1 MYTSISFLSFFLF
14 YKKQEQKKAFRG
26 RGSPLPPVYVL
37 HQRKFLYSSL
47 ISTHHARRK
56 VERPAVELVGPW
68 EDRFSIHLLLDVI
81 PGTRLGCGAWMTVI
95 WESLE
100 QSEMESAWTRFEI
113 KLRSKWIQSWRLID
127 ARARSSYQ
135 YVQSENWNLEFGN
148 KLLDGSSLFL
158 AWLKK
163 VISERTFFHW
173 WTFSLS
179 HLIRPFSFCL

>member
-1 MYTSISFLSFFLF
+1 M
-14 YKKQEQKKAFRG
+14 
-26 RGSPLPPVYVL
+26 GSQVL
-37 HQRKFLYSSL
+37 
-47 ISTHHARRK
+47 
-56 VERPAVELVGPW
+56 
-68 EDRFSIHLLLDVI
+68 HLLLDVI

-173 WTFSLS
+173 WTFEPPHPSFLFLPLTDPWKVS
-179 HLIRPFSFCL
+179 HIPLCWIFRLVYLIYLHTPINMIDLNYHKTRLSFCCGLTVEGNTSRTWGCWMHSIKKL

>member
-1 MYTSISFLSFFLF
+1 M
-14 YKKQEQKKAFRG
+14 G
-26 RGSPLPPVYVL
+26 RQVL
-37 HQRKFLYSSL
+37 
-47 ISTHHARRK
+47 
-56 VERPAVELVGPW
+56 
-68 EDRFSIHLLLDVI
+68 HLLLDVI

-173 WTFSLS
+173 WTFEPPHPSFLFLPLTDPWKVSHIPLCCNFRLVGLIYLHTPINMIDFKLS
-179 HLIRPFSFCL
+179 